1 MLFVCL
7 NEHTC
12 ALSCLKAQK
21 NNLLDTIGIAS
32 FGGYPWLS
40 LTAPNILFIQQPE
53 EKMAEAAFA
62 LMAEAIVQPSTKT
75 IKNKI
80 FKARLFNA

>member
-1 MLFVCL
+1 
-7 NEHTC
+7 
-12 ALSCLKAQK
+12 
-21 NNLLDTIGIAS
+21 
-32 FGGYPWLS
+32 
-40 LTAPNILFIQQPE
+40 
-53 EKMAEAAFA
+53 MAEAAFA